1 MKWKILLLL
10 CFFSKHLLAQLS
22 VSGNNYIYATTSS
35 SVSDLYLFVEDDVN
49 IANTNSFI
57 YLRSDAQLL
66 QGTGTSGNSGVG
78 QLSAYQNG
86 TTHNYAYNYWCSPVG
101 NTDSNDNNNR
111 SFRPNNNIYDVTLA
125 PITSSLATY
134 TSGYDGTSSP
144 LVISNRWIYTYNP
157 GSSYSDWDFASSSGT
172 VSPGYGFTMKGTSG
186 SSNNQL
192 YDFRGKPNNGTLTM
206 NVLDKEWTLVGNP
219 YPSALDALE
228 FIHDTQNQTAING
241 SLYYWEQDLTINSHN
256 LADYVGGYAAY
267 TISSDGLTET
277 FTPATF
283 DTYNN
288 DGSLNT
294 TGSSST
300 SGKAARRYIP
310 IGQGFMVEGT
320 TTGTVRT
327 TNAQRVYYKQSGT
340 QSEFFGAVDF
350 TEETNNNQT
359 QSIETTS
366 YGIQY
371 DENGL
376 QILPSDYKRF
386 RLNIDFDDTYT
397 RQILQNF
404 HNTATNGFD
413 YGLEIKSP
421 EGVNSDAHWIQHGD
435 PYVAQAFSFSEN
447 LKLPLVVNVN
457 TQQLI
462 RFRIFDIQNFDDNQT
477 IYLHD
482 KETETYVDLN
492 VQNYEVNLEEGNYSN
507 RFEVTFQSESLGV
520 FESELELFTV
530 FQNNSKS
537 QLTINNP
544 NNLDINEVLL
554 FDVSGKQIFKHQNL
568 APKNKHE
575 FSTQNLSDGV
585 YLVTIRTNN
594 KTIIKKVIISNS

>member
-1 MKWKILLLL
+1 M
-10 CFFSKHLLAQLS
+10 AQLS

-49 IANTNSFI
+49 IENTNSFI

-66 QGTGTSGNSGVG
+66 QGTGITGNSGVG
-78 QLSAYQNG
+78 QLSTYQNG
-86 TTHNYAYNYWCSPVG
+86 TVHNYAYNYWCSPVG
-101 NTDSNDNNNR
+101 NTDSDSNSNR
-111 SFRPNNNIYDVTLA
+111 SFRPNNNIYDVTSA

-134 TSGYDGTSSP
+134 TSSFDGTSSP

-157 GSSYSDWDFASSSGT
+157 GSSYSDWDFTNSSGN

-228 FIHDTQNQTAING
+228 FIHDTQNQLSING
-241 SLYYWEQDLTINSHN
+241 SLYYWEQDLTVNSHN

-267 TISSDGLTET
+267 TITSDGATET

-294 TGSSST
+294 SGSSS
-300 SGKAARRYIP
+300 SSEKVARRYIP

-327 TNAQRVYYKQSGT
+327 TNDQRVYYKQSDT

-350 TEETNNNQT
+350 SEDTSNDQT
-359 QSIETTS
+359 QSVETTS

-376 QILPSDYKRF
+376 QILPSEYRRF
-386 RLNIDFDDTYT
+386 RLNIDFDETYT

-404 HNTATNGFD
+404 HESATNGFD

-421 EGVNSDAHWIQHGD
+421 EGVNSDAHWIQHGE
-435 PYVAQAFSFSEN
+435 PFVAQAFAFNEN
-447 LKLPLVVNVN
+447 LKIPLAINVN
-457 TQQLI
+457 SQQLI
-462 RFRIFDIQNFDDNQT
+462 RFRIFDVQNFEANQT

-482 KETETYVDLN
+482 KEKGTFVDLT
-492 VQNYEVNLEEGNYSN
+492 VQNYETNLESGEYSD
-507 RFEVTFQSESLGV
+507 RFEITFINEALDIVDSEIN
-520 FESELELFTV
+520 ELNI
-530 FQNNSKS
+530 FQNNTKA

-544 NNLDINEVLL
+544 NNVDIKEVTLFDIN
-554 FDVSGKQIFKHQNL
+554 GKQIFKHL
-568 APKNKHE
+568 DLTPKNKYR
-575 FSTQNLSDGV
+575 FSTQNLSEGV
-585 YLVTIRTNN
+585 YLATLRVNNNTIT
-594 KTIIKKVIISNS
+594 KKVIISN